1 MLQKAHKYILQCTI
15 GVDKSEEAIKRE
27 IFKKF
32 YVPSSSEIFDNWAGY
47 LELTSPLIY
56 ATFDRYVRKHEGTI
70 DDMLNFILLYI
81 VENNNMYIS
90 GKYAYII
97 FDKESK
103 LFLQLNKKIRKYIEN
118 E

>member
-1 MLQKAHKYILQCTI
+1 M
-15 GVDKSEEAIKRE
+15 
-27 IFKKF
+27 
-32 YVPSSSEIFDNWAGY
+32 
-47 LELTSPLIY
+47 IY
-56 ATFDRYVRKHEGTI
+56 ATFDRYVREHEGTI
-70 DDMLNFILLYI
+70 DEMLNFILLYI